1 MGSRWYG
8 PGLLLVLVLLLAV
21 PGMAVHPTP
30 PPEVVAEVVAIDRT
44 LVDGVGEWRSRL
56 APHQHL
62 VVIDGDQGLAPIT
75 LALARYRPSALH
87 LVSHG
92 SPGHLAL
99 GNLDLNSESL
109 ARYRADLT
117 RWATLLPAGA
127 DVLLYGCDVAQGE
140 TGFAF
145 LQALQRLTGA
155 DLAAST
161 TPSGNPDQGGDWRL
175 ETTLGSVETSVP
187 WQGAP
192 LVGALKQ
199 ITVTSTADSG
209 PGTLREALAVAN
221 QTPED
226 DLISLA
232 AVSGTI
238 ALDSTLPPIRSS
250 LVLVGDGDDRLSGQR
265 AHRVLVVESG
275 DVTLRDLTVAH
286 GLAAGEDGKAG
297 AGGSAGLGGGLLING
312 GQVALTPM
320 RFVDNQAIGGS
331 GLPRQAPENTAIRLE
346 KQRYTLNRGAMAGI
360 NGIGGGGIGTIAF
373 AGGGGFGGLGNAGNG
388 GSGGDGG
395 ADGGNGG
402 KGGNGGNGGIGIFG
416 GSGPQGDLGTLGVA
430 TFSGGLGGVG
440 NAGNGGGG
448 GDAQT
453 PTATGGNGGN
463 GGFGGGG
470 GAGGWGGEG
479 GYFGLPGSP
488 GQSGIGGFGGGTGA
502 MNQGGGGG
510 GLGGAIFLKAG
521 RLILNNTVFEGN
533 GAIAGEGAN
542 PVQGKG
548 GAIFVPGTRGDRPRR
563 NPQVRGLGQ
572 FPTFIDNRA
581 AEATATDNPDWYGA
595 IAPSKTNSGNF

>member
-1 MGSRWYG
+1 M
-8 PGLLLVLVLLLAV
+8 
-21 PGMAVHPTP
+21 
-30 PPEVVAEVVAIDRT
+30 
-44 LVDGVGEWRSRL
+44 
-56 APHQHL
+56 
-62 VVIDGDQGLAPIT
+62 
-75 LALARYRPSALH
+75 
-87 LVSHG
+87 
-92 SPGHLAL
+92 
-99 GNLDLNSESL
+99 
-109 ARYRADLT
+109 T

-402 KGGNGGNGGIGIFG
+402 KGGNGGNG
-416 GSGPQGDLGTLGVA
+416 
-430 TFSGGLGGVG
+430 
-440 NAGNGGGG
+440 
-448 GDAQT
+448 
-453 PTATGGNGGN
+453 
-463 GGFGGGG
+463 
-470 GAGGWGGEG
+470 
-479 GYFGLPGSP
+479 FGLPGSP
-488 GQSGIGGFGGGTGA
+488 GQPGIGGFGGGTGA

-542 PVQGKG
+542 PGQGKG
-548 GAIFVPGTRGDRPRR
+548 GAIFVPGARGDRPRR
-563 NPQVRGLGQ
+563 NPQVRVLGQ

-581 AEATATDNPDWYGA
+581 AEAEATATDNPDWYGA

>member
-1 MGSRWYG
+1 M
-8 PGLLLVLVLLLAV
+8 
-21 PGMAVHPTP
+21 
-30 PPEVVAEVVAIDRT
+30 
-44 LVDGVGEWRSRL
+44 
-56 APHQHL
+56 
-62 VVIDGDQGLAPIT
+62 
-75 LALARYRPSALH
+75 
-87 LVSHG
+87 
-92 SPGHLAL
+92 
-99 GNLDLNSESL
+99 
-109 ARYRADLT
+109 
-117 RWATLLPAGA
+117 
-127 DVLLYGCDVAQGE
+127 
-140 TGFAF
+140 
-145 LQALQRLTGA
+145 
-155 DLAAST
+155 
-161 TPSGNPDQGGDWRL
+161 
-175 ETTLGSVETSVP
+175 
-187 WQGAP
+187 
-192 LVGALKQ
+192 
-199 ITVTSTADSG
+199 
-209 PGTLREALAVAN
+209 AN

-395 ADGGNGG
+395 
-402 KGGNGGNGGIGIFG
+402 ISIFG
-416 GSGPQGDLGTLGVA
+416 GSGPQGDLGTLGGA
-430 TFSGGLGGVG
+430 TFSGGGGLGGVG

-463 GGFGGGG
+463 
-470 GAGGWGGEG
+470 
-479 GYFGLPGSP
+479 
-488 GQSGIGGFGGGTGA
+488 GGFGGGTGA

-542 PVQGKG
+542 LGQGKG
-548 GAIFVPGTRGDRPRR
+548 GAIFVPGARGDRPRR
-563 NPQVRGLGQ
+563 NPQVRVLGQ
-572 FPTFIDNRA
+572 FPTFIGNRD

-595 IAPSKTNSGNF
+595 IAPSKTNSENV

>member
-1 MGSRWYG
+1 M
-8 PGLLLVLVLLLAV
+8 
-21 PGMAVHPTP
+21 
-30 PPEVVAEVVAIDRT
+30 
-44 LVDGVGEWRSRL
+44 
-56 APHQHL
+56 
-62 VVIDGDQGLAPIT
+62 
-75 LALARYRPSALH
+75 
-87 LVSHG
+87 
-92 SPGHLAL
+92 
-99 GNLDLNSESL
+99 
-109 ARYRADLT
+109 T

-199 ITVTSTADSG
+199 ITGTSTADSG

-346 KQRYTLNRGAMAGI
+346 KQRYTLNRGAIAGVNGIGIHQAGSVPSSPKGLTIDTLDNRLKANRGAMAGI

-402 KGGNGGNGGIGIFG
+402 KGGNGGNG
-416 GSGPQGDLGTLGVA
+416 
-430 TFSGGLGGVG
+430 
-440 NAGNGGGG
+440 
-448 GDAQT
+448 
-453 PTATGGNGGN
+453 
-463 GGFGGGG
+463 
-470 GAGGWGGEG
+470 
-479 GYFGLPGSP
+479 FGLPGSP
-488 GQSGIGGFGGGTGA
+488 GQPGIGGFGGGTGA
-502 MNQGGGGG
+502 MNQGG
-510 GLGGAIFLKAG
+510 
-521 RLILNNTVFEGN
+521 NY
-533 GAIAGEGAN
+533 
-542 PVQGKG
+542 
-548 GAIFVPGTRGDRPRR
+548 RPE
-563 NPQVRGLGQ
+563 V
-572 FPTFIDNRA
+572 T
-581 AEATATDNPDWYGA
+581 
-595 IAPSKTNSGNF
+595 

>member
-1 MGSRWYG
+1 
-8 PGLLLVLVLLLAV
+8 
-21 PGMAVHPTP
+21 
-30 PPEVVAEVVAIDRT
+30 
-44 LVDGVGEWRSRL
+44 
-56 APHQHL
+56 
-62 VVIDGDQGLAPIT
+62 
-75 LALARYRPSALH
+75 
-87 LVSHG
+87 
-92 SPGHLAL
+92 
-99 GNLDLNSESL
+99 
-109 ARYRADLT
+109 LT

-250 LVLVGDGDDRLSGQR
+250 LVLVGDGDDLLSGQR

-360 NGIGGGGIGTIAF
+360 NGIGGGGIGTMPLPGAVGLAAWVTRATAA
-373 AGGGGFGGLGNAGNG
+373 AGAMAGPTAATAARVATAATAALVFLAAVAPRAISPPWGWPPLAAAVASAAWAMRATAAAAAMPRPQQLPGAMAAAGAMATTGALAAAVGLGA
-388 GSGGDGG
+388 
-395 ADGGNGG
+395 
-402 KGGNGGNGGIGIFG
+402 
-416 GSGPQGDLGTLGVA
+416 
-430 TFSGGLGGVG
+430 
-440 NAGNGGGG
+440 
-448 GDAQT
+448 
-453 PTATGGNGGN
+453 
-463 GGFGGGG
+463 GGGG
-470 GAGGWGGEG
+470 GAT
-479 GYFGLPGSP
+479 LACP
-488 GQSGIGGFGGGTGA
+488 A
-502 MNQGGGGG
+502 A
-510 GLGGAIFLKAG
+510 L
-521 RLILNNTVFEGN
+521 
-533 GAIAGEGAN
+533 AN
-542 PVQGKG
+542 PVL
-548 GAIFVPGTRGDRPRR
+548 AALAVAPGP
-563 NPQVRGLGQ
+563 
-572 FPTFIDNRA
+572 
-581 AEATATDNPDWYGA
+581 
-595 IAPSKTNSGNF
+595 